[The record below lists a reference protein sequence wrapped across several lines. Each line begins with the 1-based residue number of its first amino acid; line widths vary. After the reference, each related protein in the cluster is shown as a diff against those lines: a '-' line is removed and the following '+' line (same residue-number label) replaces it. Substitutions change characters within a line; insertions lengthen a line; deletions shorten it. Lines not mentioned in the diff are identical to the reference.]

1 MYSIDH
7 RRHIVNRPADFL
19 RLRRL
24 ILAPLVLLCLACTA
38 VDYQSP
44 RFRDLALGHRTV
56 AILPFEMVF
65 QGKASPGLTVPRIRA
80 IEEGE
85 SLAFQSS
92 FYFRLLDRAGK
103 GKIGV
108 EIQPVEVTNR
118 LLADHRIGIR
128 ESWEMPTEALARILG
143 VDAVVR
149 TRIEKTRYLS
159 DGASF
164 GIDAGSHL
172 LADIVHHA
180 TDGDVDLPI
189 PYGLSKTHDIFA
201 DGALLSGRDGGLLW
215 RVAVYRETDWT
226 RPANDVIEG
235 LTRKLA
241 RKFPYRT

>member
-1 MYSIDH
+1 M
-7 RRHIVNRPADFL
+7 NRYKKH
-19 RLRRL
+19 L
-24 ILAPLVLLCLACTA
+24 ILGPFILLSLACTA

-44 RFRDLALGHRTV
+44 RFRDLTLGHRTV
-56 AILPFEMVF
+56 AVLPFEMVF
-65 QGKASPGLTVPRIRA
+65 QGKAPAGLTVPQIRA

-85 SLAFQSS
+85 STAFQTSL
-92 FYFRLLDRAGK
+92 YFRLLDRTGK

-108 EIQPVEVTNR
+108 EIQPVEATNR
-118 LLADHRIGIR
+118 ILAGHRIAIR

-149 TRIEKTRYLS
+149 TRVEKTRYLS
-159 DGASF
+159 AAASY
-164 GIDAGSHL
+164 GIDVGSHL
-172 LADIVHHA
+172 LADVVHHA
-180 TDGDVDLPI
+180 TDGDVHLPI

-226 RPANDVIEG
+226 RPANDVIDG